1 MKRSLAIVTGLLA
14 AVVASAPVSAG
25 PPYTGD
31 TKLLN
36 APISGETLWVEAT
49 VFSEGPV
56 VAYEIAIQNECKRPA
71 RGGSTI
77 QRDDII
83 YWLDENEDG
92 RPEAVMPIYLQSIP
106 AGSSCKVFL
115 MRGGT
120 TLKGSATSYTV
131 AAAP

>member
-1 MKRSLAIVTGLLA
+1 MKRSLAIATGLLA
-14 AVVASAPVSAG
+14 ALVAAAPVSAG

-31 TKLLN
+31 TDVPDPQP
-36 APISGETLWVEAT
+36 AGETLWVTAT

-56 VAYEIAIQNECKRPA
+56 VPYEIAIQNECKLPD
-71 RGGSTI
+71 RGGRTV

-83 YWLDENEDG
+83 DWLDEDENG
-92 RPEAVMPIYLQSIP
+92 WPEAVMPIYLQSIP
-106 AGSSCKVFL
+106 AGSTCKVFL

-131 AAAP
+131 D